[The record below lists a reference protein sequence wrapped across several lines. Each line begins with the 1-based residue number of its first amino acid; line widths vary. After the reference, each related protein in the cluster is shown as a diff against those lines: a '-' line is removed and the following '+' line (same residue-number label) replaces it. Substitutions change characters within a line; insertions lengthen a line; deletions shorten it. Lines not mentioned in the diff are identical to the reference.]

1 MAYSW
6 SENTPVDS
14 TGTARS
20 PFATLYSNVRY
31 NLQFMR
37 RLTLTQADLA
47 NLPGIAYRYY
57 NDENAFHIIMA
68 YNGILDPITDLY
80 PGATLNLFTKQSLDA
95 YIASQKTPSSST
107 RQRTINI

>member
-6 SENTPVDS
+6 ADNTPVDS

-20 PFATLYSNVRY
+20 VFASLYNNVRY

-37 RLTLTQADLA
+37 RITLSQTDLA

-57 NDENAFHIIMA
+57 NDENAFHIVMA
-68 YNGILDPITDLY
+68 YNGITDPITDLY
-80 PGATLNLFTKQSLDA
+80 PGATLNLFTKASLDA
-95 YIASQKTPSSST
+95 FIAAQKTPASST
-107 RQRTINI
+107 RQKTINI